1 MNCRLVSALQKILNA
16 TAGSLLVLIICV
28 VTTAQTPPPTLTLTA
43 SFAGKE
49 SVAPT
54 ELIEFK
60 LSRALQTSEKIAV
73 LIGQTDATNLFTI
86 NNDSLS
92 FLPAPFALPNG
103 KTEITVYLIAT
114 NDEWQEL
121 ARFPIQVTSLTKA
134 SAPTTTTTTTNNS
147 AASQPTQEKRRR
159 FGMERLSF
167 TPTFTLG
174 FKSQFGGSFFPVTNK
189 PERPKFFDTTLQ
201 GSLKGEMSRGTMNAN
216 LQFDLVGSSFR
227 KEALRFNE
235 IGDRANNIDLANYLM
250 QFNFGRSQL
259 VSGHTTYG
267 TNRHLINSFAS
278 RGLTF
283 TAPVGKR
290 DDFSVAALNG
300 TSVVGFDN
308 FFGLNNSSHQIATF
322 TWGHEFLKER
332 PSGLRTEFSFL
343 DGSLLPRTGVNQGSI
358 TDAEKSQGYGFRFI
372 ASDQKQRAK
381 LDGGFTRSRFTNPP
395 DPLLNRG
402 QNIVQ
407 VQEVNRNA
415 RYVDVNYDILKDLA
429 ITKTK
434 KFTLNTAFHHEQAD
448 PLFRSVAATAVQ
460 ADRRNN
466 QWDVTGNLD
475 QLNFTLTHQRFNDN
489 LANIASILKSLTR
502 RNAFAVNAPLSAF
515 IGKAGG
521 TLSLWLPRVG
531 FNFDRIHQF
540 AAALPVNGGF
550 EADLSTVPNQLSLNQ
565 TLTAEWQVKKVR
577 FGYRW
582 NRSSQDN
589 RQTGREIADLYNNIN
604 GVTFGFTPNQKIDL
618 NFDVNS
624 ERARNVENKRT
635 DQTWR
640 FGFNTNLQLTKS
652 MTLTAA
658 LSTLNAFDL
667 GQISDNFT
675 NEFNAQWAYRFL
687 TEKSKYRKVNAQ
699 FFVRY
704 ANFFAHALDRT
715 FATNNL
721 TKSWTMNAGLNFT
734 FF

>member
-395 DPLLNRG
+395 DPLLNR
-402 QNIVQ
+402 
-407 VQEVNRNA
+407 
-415 RYVDVNYDILKDLA
+415 
-429 ITKTK
+429 
-434 KFTLNTAFHHEQAD
+434 
-448 PLFRSVAATAVQ
+448 
-460 ADRRNN
+460 
-466 QWDVTGNLD
+466 
-475 QLNFTLTHQRFNDN
+475 
-489 LANIASILKSLTR
+489 
-502 RNAFAVNAPLSAF
+502 
-515 IGKAGG
+515 
-521 TLSLWLPRVG
+521 
-531 FNFDRIHQF
+531 
-540 AAALPVNGGF
+540 
-550 EADLSTVPNQLSLNQ
+550 
-565 TLTAEWQVKKVR
+565 WQ
-577 FGYRW
+577 
-582 NRSSQDN
+582 
-589 RQTGREIADLYNNIN
+589 
-604 GVTFGFTPNQKIDL
+604 
-618 NFDVNS
+618 
-624 ERARNVENKRT
+624 
-635 DQTWR
+635 
-640 FGFNTNLQLTKS
+640 
-652 MTLTAA
+652 
-658 LSTLNAFDL
+658 
-667 GQISDNFT
+667 
-675 NEFNAQWAYRFL
+675 
-687 TEKSKYRKVNAQ
+687 
-699 FFVRY
+699 
-704 ANFFAHALDRT
+704 
-715 FATNNL
+715 
-721 TKSWTMNAGLNFT
+721 
-734 FF
+734 